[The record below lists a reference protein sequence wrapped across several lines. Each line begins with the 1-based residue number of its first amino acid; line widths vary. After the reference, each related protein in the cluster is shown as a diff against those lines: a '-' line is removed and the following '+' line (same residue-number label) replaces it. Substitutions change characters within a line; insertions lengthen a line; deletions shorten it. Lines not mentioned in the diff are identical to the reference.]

1 MLELINIHKTFKSK
15 DNEVKAVKGVNVKV
29 EKGEIF
35 GIIGSSGAG
44 KSTLIRIIN
53 QLEKQDQGQV
63 IIEDKD
69 ISNLSSNELRKQRQK
84 IGMIF
89 QHFNLLWSRTVSENI
104 ELSLEIARVEK
115 SVRKEKVSEL
125 IELVGLGGKENSY
138 PSELSGGQKQRV
150 GIARALAND
159 PKLLLCD
166 EATSALDPETTNSIL
181 DLLAQI
187 NKNLKLTIV
196 MITHQMEVIQK
207 ICHRVAVMSDG
218 EVVECDSVQ
227 NVFEHPKHATTK
239 KFVQSLDG
247 NLDQIQEDLKKL
259 YSNESLLR
267 LTFAGDI
274 SNKPILYEV
283 ANKVNV
289 SINIVN
295 ANIKHSQAGPLGV
308 MYIHVVSG
316 DVDKL
321 IKALKKEKVEV
332 EVL

>member
-1 MLELINIHKTFKSK
+1 MLELKNIYKTFKSK
-15 DNEVKAVKGVNVKV
+15 DNEVKAVKGVDISVS
-29 EKGEIF
+29 KGEIF

-53 QLEKQDQGQV
+53 QLEKQDLGQV
-63 IIEDKD
+63 IIEGSD
-69 ISNLSSNELRKQRQK
+69 ISNLSNSELRKQRQK

-89 QHFNLLWSRTVSENI
+89 QHFNLLWSRTVVENI
-104 ELSLEIARVEK
+104 ELPLEIAK
-115 SVRKEKVSEL
+115 TDKAVRKNKVSEL
-125 IELVGLGGKENSY
+125 IKLVGLEGKENSY

-166 EATSALDPETTNSIL
+166 EATSALDPETTTSIL
-181 DLLAQI
+181 ELLGKI
-187 NKNLKLTIV
+187 NKELELTIV

-207 ICHRVAVMSDG
+207 ICHRVAVMYGG

-227 NVFEHPKHATTK
+227 NIFEHPKHHTTK

-247 NLDQIQEDLKKL
+247 NLEEIQEDLKKL

-283 ANKVNV
+283 ASKVNV

-316 DVDKL
+316 EVNEL
-321 IKALKKEKVEV
+321 IMALKKEKVEV